1 MTVLRELCMK
11 CNLEYFKTEE
21 KEKRYH
27 SASKKD
33 LHLICTIES
42 MMINLAEAWGAK
54 TRSASSW
61 WLGREAAHTS
71 PGT

>member
-11 CNLEYFKTEE
+11 CNLEYFITEE
-21 KEKRYH
+21 KKDNY

-33 LHLICTIES
+33 LQLICAMES

-61 WLGREAAHTS
+61 WLGCEAAHTS

>member
-1 MTVLRELCMK
+1 MK
-11 CNLEYFKTEE
+11 CNLEYLTTEE
-21 KEKRYH
+21 KEKHHY
-27 SASKKD
+27 SASRKD
-33 LHLICTIES
+33 LQLICAMES